1 MFVRN
6 TWYVAAWDHEV
17 GRHLMARKILNIPVV
32 LYRTAAGAPVA
43 LEDTC
48 PHRFYPLSKGQLIG
62 DAVECG
68 YHGLQFDCSG
78 RCQLV
83 PGQDKIPDSAKVR
96 SFPVVERWGWI
107 WIWMGDPALADEGLI
122 IDIPQLRTKEWA
134 VCAGELLHFKGNY
147 TLMTDNLLDP
157 SHVSY
162 VHRSTFG
169 TNEEAQ
175 LPVKTTQHE
184 HFITVSRMVPDKPP
198 APVFKRFGNFKGNV
212 HRWQVYRVA
221 PPSLCIIDTGSID
234 ATGDDGSTLDL
245 AEDSLTRMV
254 SLPEGDPRQM
264 LAIRGFDFMT
274 PETDNSTHYFW
285 FLIRNFG
292 LTDRYIE
299 RQVVDQATLAF
310 KEDLVVAD
318 AIQERIDSGILP
330 KPTHLRMDA
339 GRAQAHMLLERMI
352 AAEQAAPSS
361 QP

>member
-96 SFPVVERWGWI
+96 SFPVVQRWGWI
-107 WIWMGDPALADEGLI
+107 WIWMGDPALADEDLI

-175 LPVKTTQHE
+175 LPVKTTQHG

-212 HRWQVYRVA
+212 HRWQV
-221 PPSLCIIDTGSID
+221 
-234 ATGDDGSTLDL
+234 
-245 AEDSLTRMV
+245 
-254 SLPEGDPRQM
+254 
-264 LAIRGFDFMT
+264 
-274 PETDNSTHYFW
+274 
-285 FLIRNFG
+285 
-292 LTDRYIE
+292 
-299 RQVVDQATLAF
+299 
-310 KEDLVVAD
+310 
-318 AIQERIDSGILP
+318 
-330 KPTHLRMDA
+330 
-339 GRAQAHMLLERMI
+339 
-352 AAEQAAPSS
+352 
-361 QP
+361 

>member
-1 MFVRN
+1 
-6 TWYVAAWDHEV
+6 
-17 GRHLMARKILNIPVV
+17 
-32 LYRTAAGAPVA
+32 
-43 LEDTC
+43 
-48 PHRFYPLSKGQLIG
+48 
-62 DAVECG
+62 
-68 YHGLQFDCSG
+68 
-78 RCQLV
+78 
-83 PGQDKIPDSAKVR
+83 
-96 SFPVVERWGWI
+96 
-107 WIWMGDPALADEGLI
+107 
-122 IDIPQLRTKEWA
+122 
-134 VCAGELLHFKGNY
+134 LHFKGNY

-175 LPVKTTQHE
+175 LPVKTTQHG
-184 HFITVSRMVPDKPP
+184 HFVTVSRMVPDKPP

-234 ATGDDGSTLDL
+234 ATGDDGSALDL

-318 AIQERIDSGILP
+318 AIQERIDGGILP

-339 GRAQAHMLLERMI
+339 GRAQAHMLLERML
-352 AAEQAAPSS
+352 AAEQAAQSS